1 MYIIDMKFGNTIK
14 FSPVVA
20 LMLFICGAVVPV
32 LSENTISIAL
42 CFVPFYGYAFF
53 KCLDFS
59 DKILMD
65 VAERR
70 RFYVINFL
78 IFLVAAI
85 ASIVVGVEFISI
97 ALLINS
103 VVSAVF
109 SIIFATYAMW
119 ACLKSPDLILLFSE
133 EIVE

>member
-1 MYIIDMKFGNTIK
+1 MYIIGMKFGNKINY
-14 FSPVVA
+14 SPIVA
-20 LMLFICGAVVPV
+20 LSLFSCGAVIPV
-32 LSENTISIAL
+32 LSENTIAIILSLA
-42 CFVPFYGYAFF
+42 PFYGYVFF
-53 KCLDFS
+53 KSFDFS

-65 VAERR
+65 VSERR

-78 IFLVAAI
+78 ILLVAAI

-119 ACLKSPDLILLFSE
+119 ACLKSPDLSLLFSE

>member
-1 MYIIDMKFGNTIK
+1 MYIINMKFGNTIK

-32 LSENTISIAL
+32 LSENTISIVL

-59 DKILMD
+59 DKIGLNGTD
-65 VAERR
+65 RR
-70 RFYVINFL
+70 RFYIANFL
-78 IFLVAAI
+78 IFLVA
-85 ASIVVGVEFISI
+85 SIVSLVMGFRFISF
-97 ALLINS
+97 ALLVNF
-103 VVSAVF
+103 VVSSFSSLVFAV
-109 SIIFATYAMW
+109 YAVW
-119 ACLKSPDLILLFSE
+119 AGIKSSDLSLLFAE